1 MINPYY
7 FSRRFENQY
16 KINLDSHNINHL
28 NSKITITNKYD
39 LPIDMYDV
47 DSILREMSIIYARLI
62 DQYKFKYQVVFS
74 AEFDKEDEFGF
85 ISDKTELFI
94 SLKINQILTLK
105 DIEQTNIYSQ
115 LDSQITNQEMKDS
128 GWRFDKISFYDYI
141 FL

>member
-7 FSRRFENQY
+7 FSKRFENQY

-39 LPIDMYDV
+39 LPIEMYDV
-47 DSILREMSIIYARLI
+47 DSILREMSLIYSRLKN
-62 DQYKFKYQVVFS
+62 QYKFKYQIVFS

-94 SLKINQILTLK
+94 SLKINQILTSK
-105 DIEQTNIYSQ
+105 RY
-115 LDSQITNQEMKDS
+115 
-128 GWRFDKISFYDYI
+128 
-141 FL
+141 

>member
-16 KINLDSHNINHL
+16 KINLDSHNINHI

-39 LPIDMYDV
+39 LPIEMTDV
-47 DSILREMSIIYARLI
+47 DSILREMSIIYARI
-62 DQYKFKYQVVFS
+62 IGQYIFIYKVVFS

-105 DIEQTNIYSQ
+105 DIEETNI
-115 LDSQITNQEMKDS
+115 
-128 GWRFDKISFYDYI
+128 
-141 FL
+141 